1 MMVAHFIYDISETN
15 ADLYYFTRFRAP
27 DAFIYF
33 SVRGKKYIAL
43 SDLEIDRARK
53 EALVDEVL
61 SLNPYVARAKKRI
74 EKPGQADV
82 IHEILKEQGVKKII
96 AHRRTSFELADAL
109 RKRGYKVEAGSYPF
123 CTERLE
129 KTREEKNFIMQS
141 QRATFAAIRL
151 ARDVL
156 TASRIKGRRLVYRGT
171 TLTSE
176 RLRTMIEVF
185 LLERNFLTT
194 DTIVSCGSDAL
205 DPHANGSGPLTPHG
219 SIIVDIFPRSNKTYY
234 YGDATRTFC
243 RGRASDKLREMYAVV
258 KAGQRL
264 GLDMVRAGAKGK
276 KIHGAITAFFAS
288 KGFPTGVRG
297 GRNAGFFHGT
307 GHGLGLEIHEEPV
320 RVNQSDYRLKAGN
333 VISVEPGLYYPG
345 IGGVRIEDLVYVTK
359 DGCEMIGHFPKQL
372 EIV

>member
-1 MMVAHFIYDISETN
+1 MAVAHFIYDISETN
-15 ADLYYFTRFRAP
+15 ADLYYSTRFRAP

-33 SVRGKKYIAL
+33 SVRGKKYAVL

-53 EALVDEVL
+53 EAIVDEVL
-61 SLNPYVARAKKRI
+61 SINPYVARAKKRMA
-74 EKPGQADV
+74 KPGQADV
-82 IHEILKEQGVKKII
+82 MHEIFKEQRIRKVV

-109 RKRGYKVEAGSYPF
+109 RKRGYKIVTGSYPF
-123 CTERLE
+123 CPERLS
-129 KTREEKNFIMQS
+129 KTREEKRFMEHS

-156 TASRIKGRRLVYRGT
+156 KASRIKGRRLIYRGT

-194 DTIVSCGSDAL
+194 DTIVSCGNDAL
-205 DPHANGSGPLTPHG
+205 DPHSNGSGPLRPNG

-234 YGDATRTFC
+234 FGDATRTFC

-258 KAGQRL
+258 KAGQRM
-264 GLDMVRAGAKGK
+264 GFDMVRAGAYGK
-276 KIHGAITAFFAS
+276 KIHTAITSFFAS
-288 KGFPTGVRG
+288 KGFPTEVRC
-297 GRNAGFFHGT
+297 GRNVGFFHGT
-307 GHGLGLEIHEEPV
+307 GHGIGLEIHEEPV

-359 DGCEMIGHFPKQL
+359 KGCEVLSSFPKVL
-372 EIV
+372 EVL